1 MPQHPKNRLVRML
14 RYKVLTIEIDA
25 DVLEKRRP
33 FTADIFINETDK
45 NIKQEEVFDRIIN
58 KLPPDNDTA
67 YIDHDKKKF
76 RVRREMSDKRATQ
89 KSSRKKLK

>member
-33 FTADIFINETDK
+33 FTADIYINETDK
-45 NIKQEEVFDRIIN
+45 NIKQEEVFDRIMN